1 MDIFAGVVVYLL
13 YLYTTSTRIKRLF
26 DKIYKRHC
34 SRWDFPF
41 STWLYTLLKLV
52 FQCLFFIL
60 FYLQWKKKGQKIFF
74 RGHHNFFFFGRDAG
88 RLFWKCMQGHI
99 FLLTPSICVLL
110 QAFFGRH
117 LIVKHFHLHYV
128 ELAKATPLNYVFI
141 KVVHIKSST

>member
-1 MDIFAGVVVYLL
+1 ME
-13 YLYTTSTRIKRLF
+13 
-26 DKIYKRHC
+26 
-34 SRWDFPF
+34 
-41 STWLYTLLKLV
+41 
-52 FQCLFFIL
+52 
-60 FYLQWKKKGQKIFF
+60 KKKGQKIFF
-74 RGHHNFFFFGRDAG
+74 RGHHNFFFFFGRAAG